1 MTKSTRHKLDDRRG
15 RLQELRSTGRRI
27 VHGNSLVFEL
37 LMLFKKVGDTCLNG
51 GLLAGSD
58 ISIFLNVLENGVV
71 AVRKMTKPNAPT
83 LLSNK

>member
-1 MTKSTRHKLDDRRG
+1 MYHDTSMAKSTRHKLDNRRG

-58 ISIFLNVLENGVV
+58 ISIFLMNW
-71 AVRKMTKPNAPT
+71 KMAL
-83 LLSNK
+83 LLSEK